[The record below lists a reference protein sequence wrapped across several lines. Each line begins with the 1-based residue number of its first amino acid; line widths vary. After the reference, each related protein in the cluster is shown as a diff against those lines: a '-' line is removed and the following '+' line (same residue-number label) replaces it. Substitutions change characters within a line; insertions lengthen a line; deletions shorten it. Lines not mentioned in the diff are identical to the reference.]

1 MAASIRSRIV
11 LTLVSALVVAGL
23 VASWATYHST
33 RAELSGIFDEQLR
46 HTALEL
52 IERGDNDI
60 KHTILVG
67 QSPEMRILVQI
78 YDASTNRVYLSRR
91 TEALPLAEQV
101 GFSDI
106 KDESGVSWR
115 QYTAT
120 VGTKI
125 VQVAQPTDVRDRLAV
140 SSAMNIVQPMLIL
153 IPFLAIAIWFVIVQA
168 LQPLNRTARAVAK
181 RSPSSMTPIDTEGLP
196 FELKSLVDAI
206 NSLMARL
213 GDSLNAQQRFA
224 SDAAHELRTPLAA
237 IKLQSQLLARAKDPE
252 TRAKYAS
259 RLQEGVARATRLVE
273 QLLTIARLDPDAH
286 DKPMSEFNLATAAR
300 SAVEDLAV
308 SAEAKHIT
316 LTADC
321 TDITMIGMEDAVRL
335 MITNLTDN
343 AIRYTPGGGRI
354 EVAVKNDG
362 EKHAL
367 ITVTDNG
374 PGIAPEE
381 RTRVFERFYRAL
393 GTKVSGTGLGLAI
406 VSRIVQMHNGTIS
419 IKDGFVRP
427 AHDGE
432 PEGFGAQFA
441 VRFPLAA
448 TANQA
453 AKL

>member
-67 QSPEMRILVQI
+67 QSPEMRILVQL

-106 KDESGVSWR
+106 KDESGVAWR

-237 IKLQSQLLARAKDPE
+237 IKLQSQLLSRAKDPE

-321 TDITMIGMEDAVRL
+321 TDITMIGMEDAVEDALCHLGARCGHAVEL
-335 MITNLTDN
+335 D
-343 AIRYTPGGGRI
+343 AGGRP
-354 EVAVKNDG
+354 ADHCHNNQ
-362 EKHAL
+362 HAL

-448 TANQA
+448 AANQA